1 MMALKPLNL
10 YAPQRPINM
19 TTMIKQHTKFPPT
32 ASSPRQT
39 FHQAIHCPTANSGP
53 LSKDSVTNLMLII
66 AFDAYLTPRS
76 SRA

>member
-19 TTMIKQHTKFPPT
+19 TTMIKQHKSFPLLLVP
-32 ASSPRQT
+32 PGKPV
-39 FHQAIHCPTANSGP
+39 HQAIHCPTANSGP